1 MGKVRMEGISIVKY
15 VDNANSTEEDTFQF
29 VSDLGDDREPSAASD
44 DPIPTETISLNY
56 EEIKVTYDD
65 AAVLDFALTGDGD
78 FSPNSADDFL
88 F

>member
-1 MGKVRMEGISIVKY
+1 MGKVRMEMISMMKY

-29 VSDLGDDREPSAASD
+29 VSGPEDDREPSGASD

-78 FSPNSADDFL
+78 FSPNGADDFL

>member
-1 MGKVRMEGISIVKY
+1 MGKVRMEGISIMKY

-29 VSDLGDDREPSAASD
+29 VSGLGEDREPSGASD

-65 AAVLDFALTGDGD
+65 AAVLDFVLTGNEDL
-78 FSPNSADDFL
+78 SPNGADDFL